1 MLKYDFFNQIYFIV
15 ILYYGVTMKS
25 KKKYVFSILFFILLF
40 VATFYLLFS
49 NNDINSVITTLKT
62 IPIAIIL
69 VKYGMKKIVSKKS
82 LNFILSNKIT
92 AINIDII
99 SASGTTTTAY
109 IDVLNS
115 AV

>member
-1 MLKYDFFNQIYFIV
+1 
-15 ILYYGVTMKS
+15 
-25 KKKYVFSILFFILLF
+25 
-40 VATFYLLFS
+40 
-49 NNDINSVITTLKT
+49 
-62 IPIAIIL
+62 
-69 VKYGMKKIVSKKS
+69 MKKIVSKKS